1 MKGLIAA
8 HSGMRYII
16 LLLLVI
22 AIINAIANLKSDKYG
37 KKDKL
42 LNLFAMVFLH
52 IQLLVGLILY
62 FIDLTKNTKVRFG
75 EGMMSDPIARFFTM
89 EHLLMMIVAIALVTI
104 GYMKSKKAEPKK
116 KHRLVL
122 RYYGLGLIVIFV
134 AIPWPF
140 IYEFAANIGI
150 GYF

>member
-22 AIINAIANLKSDKYG
+22 AIINAIVNLKSDKYG

-62 FIDLTKNTKVRFG
+62 FIDLSKNTKVRFG
-75 EGMMSDPIARFFTM
+75 EGMMSDPVTRFFTM
-89 EHLLMMIVAIALVTI
+89 EHGLMMIIAIALVTI
-104 GYMKSKKAEPKK
+104 GYMKSKKAIDANK
-116 KHRLVL
+116 KHKLVL

-140 IYEFAANIGI
+140 IYEFAAGF

>member
-8 HSGMRYII
+8 HSGMRYIV

-22 AIINAIANLKSDKYG
+22 ALVNAIMNLKSDKYS
-37 KKDKL
+37 KKDRL
-42 LNLFAMVFLH
+42 INLFAMVFLH

-62 FIDLTKNTKVRFG
+62 FIDLSEKTKVRFG
-75 EGMMSDPIARFFTM
+75 DGMMADPIARFFTM

-104 GYMKSKKAEPKK
+104 GHIKSKKAIDANK
-116 KHRLVL
+116 KHKIIL
-122 RYYGLGLIVIFV
+122 RYYGLGILVIFV

-140 IYEFAANIGI
+140 IYDFAT
-150 GYF
+150 GYI

>member
-1 MKGLIAA
+1 MKGLVAA

-16 LLLLVI
+16 LLLIVI
-22 AIINAIANLKSDKYG
+22 AIVNAIMNLKSDKFG

-42 LNLFAMVFLH
+42 INLFAMVFLH

-62 FIDLTKNTKVRFG
+62 FIDLANKTKVRFG
-75 EGMMSDPIARFFTM
+75 EGMMSDPVARFFTM
-89 EHLLMMIVAIALVTI
+89 EHTLMMIVAITLVTI
-104 GYMKSKKAEPKK
+104 GYSKSKKAIEASK

-140 IYEFAANIGI
+140 IYEFAAEF

>member
-22 AIINAIANLKSDKYG
+22 AIINAIANLKSDKFG

-52 IQLLVGLILY
+52 IQLLLGLILY
-62 FIDLTKNTKVRFG
+62 FISPMVRFG
-75 EGMMSDPIARFFTM
+75 EGMMSDPVARFFTM
-89 EHLLMMIVAIALVTI
+89 EHLIMMIVAIALVTI
-104 GYMKSKKAEPKK
+104 GYSKSKKVAEAKK

-140 IYEFAANIGI
+140 IYEFASGI

>member
-8 HSGMRYII
+8 HSGMRYIV
-16 LLLLVI
+16 LLLIVI
-22 AIINAIANLKSDKYG
+22 AIINAIANMKSDKFG

-62 FIDLTKNTKVRFG
+62 FISPKVRFG
-75 EGMMSDPIARFFTM
+75 EGMMSDPVARFFTM

-104 GYMKSKKAEPKK
+104 GYSKSKKAVEASK
-116 KHRLVL
+116 KHKLTL
-122 RYYGLGLIVIFV
+122 RYYGLGIIVIFV

-140 IYEFAANIGI
+140 IYEFAANT

>member
-8 HSGMRYII
+8 HSGMRYIV

-22 AIINAIANLKSDKYG
+22 AIINAIINLKSDKFG
-37 KKDKL
+37 KKDKM

-52 IQLLVGLILY
+52 IQLLLGLILY
-62 FIDLTKNTKVRFG
+62 FIDLANQTKVRFG
-75 EGMMSDPIARFFTM
+75 EGMMSDPVARFFTM
-89 EHLLMMIVAIALVTI
+89 EHALMMIVAITLVTI
-104 GYMKSKKAEPKK
+104 GYSKSKKAEPNK

-140 IYEFAANIGI
+140 IYKFAASF
-150 GYF
+150 GYI